1 MKIKPSRQ
9 PPNPPKASAASES
22 ELMRKLARYTVIF
35 EREVGEEDGQ
45 TYLGVTDEAGAIQQ
59 LRKELQEA
67 YETCGIGQF
76 NIVKREEVEI

>member
-1 MKIKPSRQ
+1 
-9 PPNPPKASAASES
+9 
-22 ELMRKLARYTVIF
+22 MRKLARYTVIF

-67 YETCGIGQF
+67 YDTCGISGQF